1 MIFIS
6 EEQNKKV
13 GKEDLKKLKEDIGKK
28 KIVDKQEIIQ
38 QIATRQR
45 LERDYNED
53 VIEVVFYSS
62 PETKRK
68 VLAKRPTQ
76 KQMITIMKLS
86 AEATI
91 YEAKVDPKSISKMTE
106 IYEKLNQ
113 LAAELTI
120 DNKLDEVFWSEKVS
134 FSTLQNFIME
144 LIQSTQKGS
153 GLTSEEM
160 DSFR

>member
-1 MIFIS
+1 VILIV
-6 EEQNKKV
+6 ENQNKKV
-13 GKEDLKKLKEDIGKK
+13 GKEDLKKLKEDIKGKK
-28 KIVDKQEIIQ
+28 SSDKKEIIQ
-38 QIATRQR
+38 QIATRSR

-53 VIEVVFYSS
+53 LIEVVFYSS

-86 AEATI
+86 AEASM
-91 YEAKVDPKSISKMTE
+91 YEAKLDPQSISKMTD

-120 DNKLDEVFWSEKVS
+120 DEKLDEVFWSEKVS

-144 LIQSTQKGS
+144 LIQATQKGS
-153 GLTSEEM
+153 GLTSDEM